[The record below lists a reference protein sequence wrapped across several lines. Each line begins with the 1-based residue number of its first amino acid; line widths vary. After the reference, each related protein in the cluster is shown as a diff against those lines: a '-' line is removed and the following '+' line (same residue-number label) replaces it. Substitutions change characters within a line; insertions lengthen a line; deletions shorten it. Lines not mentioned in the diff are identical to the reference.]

1 MSSSSFNVIRK
12 HSLNSTSIRIKELTQ
27 ALAKQRSDL
36 ANSQLETEDIRSHG
50 RMDHSTVKLNDERLK
65 FITTLSASNFDF
77 FYEFPTEP
85 DHDKLKVW
93 FMLDHLGAR
102 MRDMSGFG
110 NDAYISG
117 HPTLRR
123 VGLDIGFQQ
132 TALGG
137 GLAATVT
144 MLFNSGTDVVS
155 QRNGEYIWIPDNT
168 SIQFSLFPIGFSI
181 TFRFNALDFNNHQS
195 AEFGTFI
202 RRFAA
207 KTDNALNG
215 WNLLLFPTN
224 AAGTQGG
231 IEMNILHDGVTYKRK
246 SSVVFTTGLWYQIV
260 ITYDPNLTADLRIK
274 IYVAGTELSS
284 PGVTTVILPTHPN
297 LRIGARDSETGFFY
311 GYIQDFRMYMDKVLN
326 QTEITNINTN
336 EMTIDNITKNHLFVV
351 QYALVSILARSRT
364 HKFNMSGRIN
374 RTRFHK
380 FNVIKRLTFT
390 KTHKYFVLTKL
401 SRVRTQKY
409 NILGKI
415 TRVRTHKFSM
425 GGKLTVAKT
434 HKFNITQKI
443 TRTRTHKYNIGGLQ
457 TQYIRFQ
464 KSTTAGSNII
474 QDVLFNSR
482 PQAILVWADG
492 TTANNTFTD
501 GYQLYYGF
509 SDGTNQ
515 ACVSAYAADN
525 VSSTDTFSGHKSD
538 KAISMM
544 NSTLGTVASE
554 ATISWSGNNARFTWT
569 TNDNRAVYVHC
580 MAVWGATNAEVKT
593 FTVGTTTTGNRTYN
607 LTNSGLTP
615 KLIHTIN
622 RGNPISWDT
631 TVGSAVCIGAAT
643 SSTKRW
649 SVGNASRDSI
659 SSKEFATSYYDQTNV
674 LVSIDDDDPETVE
687 ASASLVSLN
696 TGNFVLNWN
705 NAPTSTTNAF
715 SALVIDSDVGS
726 GIDVG
731 TFNEPGATG
740 TQVVSV
746 DASVDSVKGVMI
758 FNNGFATSGLQFDA
772 LMSIG
777 AASGTGSTDQG
788 VVSVGDDD
796 TAGSGNTISS
806 RVNKTGSV
814 IRTIFPAATAASS
827 TTTSEAALSAL
838 GTDQFSLNWTA
849 RNSTRRNHYIVFG
862 T

>member
-1 MSSSSFNVIRK
+1 VSSSSFNVIRK
-12 HSLNSTSIRIKELTQ
+12 HSLHSTSIRIKELTQ

-65 FITTLSASNFDF
+65 FITTLSASNSDF

-137 GLAATVT
+137 GLAATVA
-144 MLFNSGTDVVS
+144 MIFNSGTDVVS

-168 SIQFSLFPIGFSI
+168 SIQFKLFPVGFSI
-181 TFRFNALDFNNHQS
+181 TFRFNALDFNNHSS

-207 KTDNALNG
+207 KTDDALNG
-215 WNLLLFPTN
+215 WNLVLFPTN

-246 SSVVFTTGLWYQIV
+246 SSVVFTAGLWYQIV

-274 IYVAGTELSS
+274 IYIAGTELSA
-284 PGVTTVILPTHPN
+284 PGVTTVVLPTHPN
-297 LRIGARDSETGFFY
+297 LRIGARDSETAFFY

-336 EMTIDNITKNHLFVV
+336 EMTIDNITKGHLFVV
-351 QYALVSILARSRT
+351 QYALVAVLSRART
-364 HKFNMSGRIN
+364 HKYNMSGRIK
-374 RTRFHK
+374 RTRSHK
-380 FNVIKRLTFT
+380 YNVTQRITET
-390 KTHKYFVLTKL
+390 NTHKYFVLTAI
-401 SRVRTQKY
+401 SRVRTHKY
-409 NILGKI
+409 NVLGKI

-443 TRTRTHKYNIGGLQ
+443 TRTRTHKYNVGGLQ
-457 TQYIRFQ
+457 TQYQRFT
-464 KSTTAGSNII
+464 KSATAGSNIV
-474 QDVLFNSR
+474 QEVTFSST
-482 PQAILVWADG
+482 PQALIVWSGG
-492 TTANNTFTD
+492 TTADNTFTD
-501 GYQLYYGF
+501 GYQLYYGY
-509 SDGTNQ
+509 SDGTNH
-515 ACVSAYAADN
+515 ACVSSFAADN
-525 VSSTDTFSGHKSD
+525 VSNTQAFSGHKSD
-538 KAISMM
+538 KIISMM
-544 NSTLGTVASE
+544 NTTLGTVASE
-554 ATISWSGNNARFTWT
+554 ATVAFAANKATFTWT
-569 TNDNRAVYVHC
+569 TNDNRAVYIHC
-580 MAVWGATNAEVKT
+580 MAIWGASAAEVKT
-593 FTVGTTTTGNRTYN
+593 FTTGTTTTGNRTYN
-607 LTNSGLTP
+607 LTNSQLNP

-622 RGNPISWDT
+622 RGGPVSWD
-631 TVGSAVCIGAAT
+631 VAYANAVCIGAAV
-643 SSTKRW
+643 SSTQRW
-649 SVGNASRDSI
+649 TVGNAIEADV
-659 SSKEFATSYYDQTNV
+659 SSSEACRSYYDQTNV
-674 LVSIDDDDPETVE
+674 LVSIDDDDTGVVE
-687 ASASLVSLN
+687 ATAALTSLN
-696 TGNFVLNWN
+696 TGNFVLNWTD
-705 NAPTSTTNAF
+705 APTSTTNAF
-715 SALVIDSDVGS
+715 SVLVIDADVGS
-726 GIDVG
+726 IDVG
-731 TFNEPGATG
+731 TFNEPATTG

-746 DASVDSVKGVMI
+746 ASTVDAVKGVMI
-758 FNNGFATSGLQFDA
+758 FNNGFATSGLQLDA
-772 LMSIG
+772 LISIG
-777 AASGTGSTDQG
+777 GASGTGATEQG
-788 VVSVGDDD
+788 VISVGDDD
-796 TAGSGNTISS
+796 INGVGNSISS
-806 RVNKTGSV
+806 RVNKTGSI